1 MSNRFSGRFSGISLR
16 TRLAVRIALIAAVMT
31 AVGVGFGFWSGTAY
45 LTRSHQASISSH
57 MRLAS
62 VALAPSVLSIDYLG
76 LRRQLDLV
84 MEYEG
89 IVGVRV
95 LDQNSHIL
103 MERGTMNKNLLTE
116 PIMAEESITGWIEI
130 SFSNRP
136 VQSGMIY
143 VLGVGVLLFIGFVPL
158 FIYLVW
164 RVSGR
169 SLLDLTRLTEQVE
182 TDLGQ
187 VLPEYPG
194 EHRTDEI
201 GVLAA
206 ALHRRDQALVAN
218 IHALEQHQAHLEDL
232 VQKRTAALRRSE
244 TLSRT
249 ILTSIPDA
257 IALVDMPSSSIL
269 DVNDAFAAFYRRH
282 RDELLGLS
290 LRDVARGDE
299 RWSGNPD
306 HHPLVLSWE
315 NGKPSSLQFQYP
327 TNAGETLFLEMTTW
341 PVSNEV
347 NEHPPQMVL
356 VQQDIT
362 EQRRLANLR
371 RDVER
376 IVLHDLKSPLV
387 GIIGLAELL
396 SHDQVQN
403 PEQLRTFS
411 GHILESGRRML
422 DMLNNSMDLFNMEQG
437 RYVLRPAAF
446 DLTVMLRLLENETRE
461 LCRQRGVELIFA
473 WENGQLDWNRSLE
486 MYAERQKIHSM
497 LLNILNN
504 ALEAAP
510 HGSEVTLRIQ
520 RMEETWVMETHNL
533 GIVPEEIRDRF
544 FDRYVT
550 AGKPGGTGLGT
561 YSAMLIARS
570 HGGRISFT
578 TSASQGTLVTV
589 TIPRRETDG
598 RWI

>member
-16 TRLAVRIALIAAVMT
+16 TRLALRIALIAAAMT
-31 AVGVGFGFWSGTAY
+31 AVGVAFGFWSGTTY
-45 LTRSHQASISSH
+45 LTRSHQASIASH

-95 LDQNSHIL
+95 LDQNSHVL
-103 MERGTMNKNLLTE
+103 MERGTMDKSLLIE
-116 PIMAEESITGWIEI
+116 PIMAGQAITGWIEI

-143 VLGVGVLLFIGFVPL
+143 ILGVGVLLFIGFVPL

-169 SLLDLTRLTEQVE
+169 ALLDLTRLTEQVK

-194 EHRTDEI
+194 EHRADEV
-201 GVLAA
+201 GVLAT
-206 ALHRRDQALVAN
+206 ALHRRDQALAAN

-244 TLSRT
+244 LLSRT

-257 IALVDMPSSSIL
+257 IALVDKPSSSIL
-269 DVNDAFAAFYRRH
+269 DVNDAFAAFYGRH

-290 LRDVARGDE
+290 LRDIARGDG
-299 RWSGNPD
+299 RWSGSPD
-306 HHPLVLSWE
+306 NHPLVVSWE
-315 NGKPSSLQFQYP
+315 NGKPTPLQSQYS
-327 TNAGETLFLEMTTW
+327 TSAGETLFLEITAW
-341 PVSNEV
+341 PVNNEL
-347 NEHPPQMVL
+347 NEHPQMVL

-362 EQRRLANLR
+362 EQCRLANLR
-371 RDVER
+371 QDVER

-396 SHDQVQN
+396 SHDQEQD

-411 GHILESGRRML
+411 EHILESGRRML

-461 LCRQRGVELIFA
+461 LCRQRAVELIFT

-510 HGSEVTLRIQ
+510 LGSKVTLRIQ
-520 RMEETWVMETHNL
+520 RMEGTWLMETHNM
-533 GIVPEEIRDRF
+533 GVVPEEIRDRF

-570 HGGRISFT
+570 HGGRITFT
-578 TSASQGTLVTV
+578 TSASQGTHVTV
-589 TIPRRETDG
+589 TIPRCETG
-598 RWI
+598 GSRT